1 MCIRIFNRYLKI
13 HLLILAVVTA
23 ESCRTPRQTLKS
35 ENTIE
40 NTVIENVDDTTTVE
54 TTTVVTTIPT
64 QGGGTQTTTN
74 EKKRIINHKS
84 KKAKEHHQVSQD
96 EQKTD
101 GITPVL
107 EREKTKR
114 QKSDN
119 KRIAKVAKEERKA
132 QQDTFFSSLVKR
144 LIGYAIVATLLYF
157 WIKRK

>member
-1 MCIRIFNRYLKI
+1 MCIRIFNRYIKI
-13 HLLILAVVTA
+13 HLVILAMVTA
-23 ESCRTPRQTLKS
+23 ESCRTPRQTLKT

-40 NTVIENVDDTTTVE
+40 NTVLENVDDTTTVE
-54 TTTVVTTIPT
+54 TTTVVTTVPT

-84 KKAKEHHQVSQD
+84 KKSKEHHQVSQD
-96 EQKTD
+96 EQKVD

-107 EREKTKR
+107 EKEKTKR

-132 QQDTFFSSLVKR
+132 QQDTLFSKLVKR
-144 LIGYAIVATLLYF
+144 LIVYTIVATLLYF
-157 WIKRK
+157 WAKRK